1 MKILYLSDHGPYK
14 TTFIRQDVEKISDL
28 HNTLYIAFE
37 TESDYTNKKIK
48 TLLIK
53 YPSYSIKSKI
63 RWRFENLFNYF
74 NWSDKKFSLALN
86 QEINN
91 FSPDI
96 IHCQF
101 AYESAKLLHNFK
113 TDLPIV
119 INFRGYG
126 ASYKLKNKSYVTWL
140 SQTLRQKNIYPIFV
154 SQSLSHNLKE
164 KKIIPLNKGIILYS
178 GIDTEKFVRKN
189 YIKNNIASFI
199 QVSNFNSKKGQ
210 KITIKAFKKA
220 TTNNPKFNAR
230 LIFVGNGKYFND
242 CKKIVETLKL
252 NSKVLFLGNL
262 NQSEIINQMENAT
275 VFVHH
280 SITAPNGDQEGIPNS
295 IIEAMAMELPILST
309 FHSGIPEAV
318 EHNVNGLLC
327 EENDVETYSKQ
338 MFEISKWGL
347 LKINRNKVLNKFN
360 INSHIKK
367 LSNYYQEILNE
378 N

>member
-14 TTFIRQDVEKISDL
+14 TTFIKQDVEKISNI

-37 TESDYTNKKIK
+37 TDSNYAYKKIK

-74 NWSDKKFSLALN
+74 NWSDKKFSLALS
-86 QEINN
+86 QEINKFN
-91 FSPDI
+91 PDI

-113 TDLPIV
+113 TDTPIV

-126 ASYKLKNKSYVTWL
+126 ASYKLNNKNYVNWL
-140 SQTLRQKNIYPIFV
+140 SQTLRQKNIFPIFV
-154 SQSLSHNLKE
+154 SQSLLDNLNK
-164 KKIIPLNKGIILYS
+164 KKIIPLNKGIILHT

-189 YIKNNIASFI
+189 YIKNNITSFI

-210 KITIKAFKKA
+210 KVTIEAFKKA

-295 IIEAMAMELPILST
+295 VIEAMAMELPILST

-338 MFEISKWGL
+338 MIEISKWEL

-360 INSHIKK
+360 IDSHIKK
-367 LSNYYQEILNE
+367 LANYYQEILNG